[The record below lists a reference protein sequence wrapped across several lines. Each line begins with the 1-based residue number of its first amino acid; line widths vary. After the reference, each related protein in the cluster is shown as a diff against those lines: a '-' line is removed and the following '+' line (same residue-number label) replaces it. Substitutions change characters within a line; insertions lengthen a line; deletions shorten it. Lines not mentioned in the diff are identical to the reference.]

1 MTQFYLKKIEDTIV
15 GKQAP
20 KIPAGF
26 FATKKKEEEKE
37 TKKN

>member
-1 MTQFYLKKIEDTIV
+1 MTQFYLKKMEDTIV
-15 GKQAP
+15 YKQAP

-26 FATKKKEEEKE
+26 FAPKKKEEKE